1 MLRWGSG
8 TVPWCH
14 RSVSGA
20 LDIAANQEVKSS
32 YQNPLLGLP
41 PCDLFTKIPQPSKQ
55 YNQLGTCAHVSLGG
69 FALRPLA
76 PPTWPDP
83 ARRVNGSIV
92 CWIKVSS
99 LPSFPYC
106 LLCLHSGVYFLLY
119 SLWSYLYRYV
129 YTGF

>member
-1 MLRWGSG
+1 MVLRWGSG

-32 YQNPLLGLP
+32 YQNPLLDLP
-41 PCDLFTKIPQPSKQ
+41 ASDLFTKIPQPSKQ

-69 FALRPLA
+69 FALRPF
-76 PPTWPDP
+76 
-83 ARRVNGSIV
+83 RRVSGSIL
-92 CWIKVSS
+92 CWIKVSP

-106 LLCLHSGVYFLLY
+106 LLCLHGGVHFLIQMCLHWILAPVGI
-119 SLWSYLYRYV
+119 S
-129 YTGF
+129 